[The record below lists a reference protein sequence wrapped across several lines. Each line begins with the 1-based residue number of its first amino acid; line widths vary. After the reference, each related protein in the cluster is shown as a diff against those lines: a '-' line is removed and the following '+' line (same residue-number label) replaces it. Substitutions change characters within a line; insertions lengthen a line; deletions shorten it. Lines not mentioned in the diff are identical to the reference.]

1 LEENYGDMHFARL
14 YGSLAEDLSAMI
26 KEKYWLPSRNLFADT
41 PEKDVFSQHANSMAI
56 LAGLAEGEQARVIGE
71 TMLSDTTLAQATI
84 YFKYYLH
91 LALNKAGL
99 GDGYLSYLDDWR
111 RNIELGL
118 TTYGET
124 SEIETTRSDCHAWGA
139 SPNIEFFRIML
150 GIDSDAPHFQKVV
163 IAPNIDT
170 IEKISGTMPH
180 PPAGYRLNMIIPGV
194 I

>member
-1 LEENYGDMHFARL
+1 MHFARL